1 MLAKALMMSRAMSG
15 RLAMAE
21 PNEDPREIPWHPR
34 MAQAVV
40 GHEAASAQFLKAL
53 NSGKPHH
60 AWLIH
65 GPKGIG
71 KATLAYHLAGQV
83 LAGANPAQARHWIQ
97 NRSHPDLFVLERQ
110 LNDSKPRRL
119 KSEIAVDDARQ
130 LARFLSHTSSGGWRV
145 AIVDAADDLNAES
158 GNAIL
163 KLVEEPPSNVVLFL
177 VSHQPGTL
185 LRTLKS
191 RCLRLALHPI
201 GEQATIHVIKG
212 LPLDPSPQHE
222 ELVRA
227 ARQSGGSPGRAL
239 QLLTSQGAKAFARFA
254 QIRQPK
260 AADFI
265 SIASLF
271 QGRGVGPDEFTIF
284 NDLLLDWLA
293 NQASAATNARLA
305 TVHGQ
310 IAESARRTEAFNLDR
325 RQAVLAELTLV
336 NDALKAS

>member
-1 MLAKALMMSRAMSG
+1 
-15 RLAMAE
+15 MAE
-21 PNEDPREIPWHPR
+21 PNEDPREVPWHPR
-34 MAQAVV
+34 MAEAVV
-40 GHEAASAQFLKAL
+40 GHEAATAQFLKAFT
-53 NSGKPHH
+53 SGKPHH

-97 NRSHPDLFVLERQ
+97 IRSHPDLFVLQRQ

-130 LARFLSHTSSGGWRV
+130 LTHFLSHTSSGNWRV

-158 GNAIL
+158 ANAIL
-163 KLVEEPPSNVVLFL
+163 KLVEEPPSCVIVFL
-177 VSHQPGTL
+177 ISHQPGTL

-191 RCLRLALHPI
+191 RCLRLAFHPI
-201 GEQATIHVIKG
+201 SEPATMHIIKD
-212 LPLDPSPQHE
+212 LPLEASPPHD
-222 ELVRA
+222 ELERA
-227 ARQSGGSPGRAL
+227 VHQSGGSPGRAL
-239 QLLTSQGAKAFARFA
+239 QLLSSPGAKAFARFA
-254 QIRQPK
+254 QIHQAK

-265 SIASLF
+265 AIASPF

-293 NQASAATNARLA
+293 SQASANTSARLA
-305 TVHGQ
+305 AAHAQ
-310 IAESARRTEAFNLDR
+310 ISESARRTEAFNLDR

>member
-1 MLAKALMMSRAMSG
+1 
-15 RLAMAE
+15 MAE
-21 PNEDPREIPWHPR
+21 SNEDPREVPWHPR
-34 MAQAVV
+34 MAETLV
-40 GHEAASAQFLKAL
+40 GHETAKGQFLKAFS
-53 NSGKPHH
+53 SGKPHH

-71 KATLAYHLAGQV
+71 KATLAYHLAGRV
-83 LAGANPAQARHWIQ
+83 LAGTNPSQARHWIQ
-97 NRSHPDLFVLERQ
+97 NRSHPDLFILERQ

-130 LARFLSHTSSGGWRV
+130 LAHFLSLTSSGAWRV

-163 KLVEEPPSNVVLFL
+163 KLVEEPPTRVILFL

-201 GEQATIHVIKG
+201 GEQATMHVING
-212 LPLDPSPQHE
+212 LPLDPKALSE
-222 ELVRA
+222 DLERA
-227 ARQSGGSPGRAL
+227 AQQSGGSPGRAL

-254 QIRQPK
+254 QARQPK
-260 AADFI
+260 AADLI

-271 QGRGVGPDEFTIF
+271 QGRGVGPDEFAIF

-293 NQASAATNARLA
+293 SQASASTSARLA
-305 TVHGQ
+305 AAHAQ
-310 IAESARRTEAFNLDR
+310 ISQSARRTEAFNLDR

>member
-1 MLAKALMMSRAMSG
+1 
-15 RLAMAE
+15 MAE
-21 PNEDPREIPWHPR
+21 PNEDPREVPWHPR
-34 MAQAVV
+34 LAETLV
-40 GHEAASAQFLKAL
+40 GHEAAKGQFLKAFS
-53 NSGKPHH
+53 SGKPHH

-71 KATLAYHLAGQV
+71 KATLAYNLAGQV
-83 LAGANPAQARHWIQ
+83 LAGTNPSQARHWIQ
-97 NRSHPDLFVLERQ
+97 NRSHPDLFILERQ

-130 LARFLSHTSSGGWRV
+130 LAHFLSLTSSGAWRV
-145 AIVDAADDLNAES
+145 AIIDAADDLNAES

-163 KLVEEPPSNVVLFL
+163 KLVEEPPAKVILFL

-201 GEQATIHVIKG
+201 GEQATINVING
-212 LPLDPSPQHE
+212 LPLDPSPQSE
-222 ELVRA
+222 DLERA

-239 QLLTSQGAKAFARFA
+239 LLLTSQGARAFARFA
-254 QIRQPK
+254 QARQPK

-293 NQASAATNARLA
+293 GQASTSTSAKLAAAHA
-305 TVHGQ
+305 Q
-310 IAESARRTEAFNLDR
+310 ISESARRTEAFNLDR
-325 RQAVLAELTLV
+325 RQAVLAELNLV

>member
-1 MLAKALMMSRAMSG
+1 
-15 RLAMAE
+15 MAE
-21 PNEDPREIPWHPR
+21 PNEDPREVPWHPR
-34 MAQAVV
+34 MAEAVV
-40 GHEAASAQFLKAL
+40 GHEAANAQFLKAL

-71 KATLAYHLAGQV
+71 KATLAYHMAGQV
-83 LAGANPAQARHWIQ
+83 LAGTNLTQARHWIQ

-110 LNDSKPRRL
+110 LNESKPRRL

-158 GNAIL
+158 ANAIL
-163 KLVEEPPSNVVLFL
+163 KLVEEPPSKVILFL
-177 VSHQPGTL
+177 LSHQPGTL

-191 RCLRLALHPI
+191 RCLRLVLHPI
-201 GEQATIHVIKG
+201 GEQTTIQVING

-222 ELVRA
+222 ELERA

-254 QIRQPK
+254 QISQPK
-260 AADFI
+260 SADFI

-271 QGRGVGPDEFTIF
+271 QGRSVGPDEFTIF
-284 NDLLLDWLA
+284 NDVLLDWLA
-293 NQASAATNARLA
+293 ERASAASNASLA
-305 TVHGQ
+305 TAHSQ
-310 IAESARRTEAFNLDR
+310 IAASARRTEAFNLDR